1 MIQLIHNVARNY
13 AWGSRTMFES
23 LGIEPTG
30 EPMAEIWFGTH
41 PGSPS
46 VLADEVEQTLESHL
60 GGRHLTFLLKLLA
73 AEEPLSI
80 QAHPNSEQA
89 RAGFAREEALG
100 IPKDSPARNYKDDQ
114 HKPEMIVA
122 LSDEFHALCGLR
134 PLSDSN
140 TLLRALSVV
149 PDKSDGYYQ
158 QLLNWTDTLN
168 TSGLSACFHSILAR
182 AGHLETFEQE
192 LLSALPVVSA
202 AHPEFAGSCETVAAL
217 AKLYPGDVGVVLS
230 LLMNHTVLKPG
241 QALFLPAGNVHA
253 YLYGLGV
260 EIMAASDNVIRGGLT
275 PKHIDIDELCAIL
288 DFTPRPIPYVETLH
302 LSDNVVSYPVPVSDF
317 TLARV
322 TVTADRPQALHLS
335 GDNLVLC
342 THGEVKVAD
351 HEQSANVM
359 TGQAAYVG
367 QEADLVHLSGD
378 GVVFIASDGTG
389 VRLP

>member
-46 VLADEVEQTLESHL
+46 VLQGDHEQTLQSHL
-60 GGRHLTFLLKLLA
+60 GGRNLTFLLKLLA

-89 RAGFAREEALG
+89 RDGYAREEALG
-100 IPKDSPARNYKDDQ
+100 IPKESPARNYKDDQ

-134 PLSDSN
+134 PLSDSVS
-140 TLLRALSVV
+140 LLQALSEV
-149 PDKSDGYYQ
+149 PGKSEDYYEH
-158 QLLNWTDTLN
+158 LSSWLDALTTL
-168 TSGLSACFHSILAR
+168 GLSACFHLILEQV
-182 AGHLETFEQE
+182 GHLESFEQE
-192 LLSALPVVSA
+192 LLSALPAVSS
-202 AHPEFAGSCETVAAL
+202 AHPEFAGSCATVAGL
-217 AKLYPGDVGVVLS
+217 AKRYPGDVGVVLS
-230 LLMNHTVLKPG
+230 LLMNHTVLEPG
-241 QALFLPAGNVHA
+241 QALFLPAGNIHA

-288 DFTPRPIPYVETLH
+288 DFTPRPIPYVEPVQ
-302 LSDNVVSYPVPVSDF
+302 LSENFVNYPVPVSDF

-322 TVTADRPQALHLS
+322 TVTADQPQAIHLS
-335 GDNLVLC
+335 DDNLVLC
-342 THGEVKVAD
+342 TQGSVNVAG
-351 HEQSANVM
+351 HAQSAIVNS
-359 TGQAAYVG
+359 GEAAYVG
-367 QEADLVHLSGD
+367 QEADLVHLTGD
-378 GVVFIASDGTG
+378 GVVFIASNGTG
-389 VRLP
+389 VTL